1 MISTVH
7 RIHRCTYTMTL
18 CVYVSPVQGS
28 RCEVYMGG
36 SLGVESVQEKE
47 EQAFVARVN
56 TAKSVSFSY

>member
-1 MISTVH
+1 MYIYNDIV
-7 RIHRCTYTMTL
+7 CL
-18 CVYVSPVQGS
+18 CISPVQGS